1 MNGLRSVRSRIIL
14 GALLWTIGITAVVH
28 VVSIFFI
35 HHFPSMAMAHY
46 GLMFVV
52 ATGLLV
58 AGLTQARSGL
68 SPLDRLRARLAAMRE
83 GREPRLEGDYPAE
96 VQPLVDDLNALLDD
110 REQRVTRALS
120 RAGDFAHGLKTPL
133 AVLSQEAQRAEAA
146 GHHELAHVLEEQ
158 VTRMRR
164 QVDYHLAH
172 ARASAVGA
180 TPGARA
186 SVRESAAS
194 LARTLQRLHAERAL
208 DIRVVVASE
217 HGVHVQRVD
226 LDEMLGN
233 LLDNACKWARSQVAV
248 ASASSG
254 TDIVITVEDDG
265 PGLDPSQ
272 WEAVLQRGVRAD
284 QAAPGSGL
292 GLAIASD
299 LAEVYGGRL
308 SLSRSPAGGVRAEL
322 RLPAG

>member
-1 MNGLRSVRSRIIL
+1 MRSVRSRIIL
-14 GALLWTIGITAVVH
+14 GALLWTIGITTAVH
-28 VVSIFFI
+28 LVSLFLIR
-35 HHFPSMAMAHY
+35 HFPSMAMAHY
-46 GLMFVV
+46 GLMAIV
-52 ATGLLV
+52 ATGLIV

-68 SPLDRLRARLAAMRE
+68 SPLDRLRAQLAAMRE
-83 GREPRLEGDYPAE
+83 GRERRVAGDYPAE

-110 REQRVTRALS
+110 RERRVTRALA

-133 AVLSQEAQRAEAA
+133 AVLSQEAERAEAA
-146 GHHELAHVLEEQ
+146 GHRELARVLDEQ

-186 SVRESAAS
+186 PVLDSAAG
-194 LARTLQRLHAERAL
+194 LVRALQRLHADRGLEIHIGIAPGH
-208 DIRVVVASE
+208 VVR
-217 HGVHVQRVD
+217 VQRVD

-233 LLDNACKWARSQVAV
+233 LLDNACKWARSRVTV
-248 ASASSG
+248 ESAEAG
-254 TDIVITVEDDG
+254 PELRITVEDDG
-265 PGLDPSQ
+265 RGLDPSQ
-272 WEAVLQRGVRAD
+272 WDVVLQRGVRVD

-308 SLSRSPAGGVRAEL
+308 SLGRAAAGGLRAEL